1 MASKLV
7 EFYTGEAFP
16 GEWSS
21 DNSNLESR
29 HDYIQ
34 WWFPLQEPSR
44 AVPNSPVLSAEDLK
58 EFRTNK
64 VIKNRM
70 RVSLA
75 RMTLFFAQT
84 DAWKRA
90 GDHNHLRI
98 TRIIKSLV
106 RVELNQ
112 EAFSFYYW
120 VLSQD
125 PQASTKTLLIWQS
138 ALARPQD

>member
-1 MASKLV
+1 MPSKLV
-7 EFYTGEAFP
+7 EFYTGEDFP

-21 DNSNLESR
+21 DNSHLESR

-44 AVPNSPVLSAEDLK
+44 AVPKSPVLSAEDLE

-75 RMTLFFAQT
+75 RMKLFFALT

-106 RVELNQ
+106 LVGLHR
-112 EAFSFYYW
+112 EADSFLDW
-120 VLSQD
+120 VLSQE
-125 PQASTKTLLIWQS
+125 PQASPQTLRFWLS
-138 ALARPQD
+138 AIEPSPV